1 MREKPSQWASNAVMT
16 FVPWKE
22 PGSTG
27 PKKRHADH
35 NVVPSLVCVGCRLG
49 SLEMEKSGQRLATHL
64 LRSVGNIIPMSE
76 RILPSPWYLGVGY
89 LQ

>member
-1 MREKPSQWASNAVMT
+1 MREKPSQWASNAVMA

-27 PKKRHADH
+27 PKKKHADH
-35 NVVPSLVCVGCRLG
+35 NAVLSLVRVGCRLG
-49 SLEMEKSGQRLATHL
+49 SLGMERSGQRLATHL
-64 LRSVGNIIPMSE
+64 LRLAGNIIPMFE
-76 RILPSPWYLGVGY
+76 RILPGPWYLGVGY